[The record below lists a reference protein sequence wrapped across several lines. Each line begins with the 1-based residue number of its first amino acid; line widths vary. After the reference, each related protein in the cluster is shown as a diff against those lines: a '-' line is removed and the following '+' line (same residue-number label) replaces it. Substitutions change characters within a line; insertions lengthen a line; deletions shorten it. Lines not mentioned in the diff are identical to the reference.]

1 MKPFKYLIICATAW
15 IGCQEARAQQAI
27 KPRLV
32 VQIVVSQ
39 MRYDYL
45 DRFRDNFCDNGFR
58 AFMEKGTNF
67 TNARHSYMQ
76 TNTVA
81 GLATIVT
88 GTPPSG
94 HGVIAESWYNFTTGD
109 SVNLIADSRA
119 TGLECEDGEG
129 RYSALNLTAATL
141 GDRLKES
148 DPKSK
153 SIALAADPYSA
164 IVCGG
169 PSSDVYWMNTGH
181 GTWVSSSY
189 YFEKLPYWVKK
200 YNETAFASTLLDR
213 EWTPDKSFE
222 SYRNTDTTVL
232 SFIPD
237 TQSGIGNFLRGIV
250 RIFKKDDPR
259 TDYAMLQYMPAGNTL
274 VSSFAR
280 ETIVQEELGKDNHTD
295 LLTICYD
302 TPRLICERFGP
313 RSIEVEDM
321 YYKLDREIG
330 ELVTFIQAQFEP
342 GEVVIALTSDH
353 GSSDTFRE
361 QSRIPMGLFN
371 AEQFKIIMNGFLS
384 AQYEPGEWVLGY
396 RDRQLYLNRELIYK
410 YGFDLAEV
418 QTRAAAFALQ
428 FRGVSG
434 ALTSTDMQ
442 SGYFGK
448 GYGEKMQN
456 GFYPKRSG
464 DVTINLMPG
473 WIEQRTGIVSLSG
486 SLYEYDTH
494 VPMMLLGGSVPAATV
509 ERDVTVSSLAPTL
522 AHIMRIT
529 VPNAA
534 TGAILDEA
542 MTINEAQ
549 DEIIGEFSVF
559 DEWLDKYEYL
569 IELSGS
575 LPAIGEEHRN
585 EQFLIRGCQSR
596 VWVDAELRDG
606 KIYFTADSDAI
617 ITKGII
623 ALLIRVLSGRTPQEI
638 VDSDLYFIDRIGLR
652 ENLSPTRANGL
663 LAMIKQMKLYALAYQ
678 NKQ

>member
-1 MKPFKYLIICATAW
+1 MKPFKYLIICAAAW

-189 YFEKLPYWVKK
+189 YFEKLPYWIKK

-237 TQSGIGNFLRGIV
+237 TQSGIGNFLRGI
-250 RIFKKDDPR
+250 
-259 TDYAMLQYMPAGNTL
+259 
-274 VSSFAR
+274 
-280 ETIVQEELGKDNHTD
+280 
-295 LLTICYD
+295 
-302 TPRLICERFGP
+302 
-313 RSIEVEDM
+313 
-321 YYKLDREIG
+321 
-330 ELVTFIQAQFEP
+330 
-342 GEVVIALTSDH
+342 
-353 GSSDTFRE
+353 
-361 QSRIPMGLFN
+361 
-371 AEQFKIIMNGFLS
+371 
-384 AQYEPGEWVLGY
+384 
-396 RDRQLYLNRELIYK
+396 
-410 YGFDLAEV
+410 
-418 QTRAAAFALQ
+418 
-428 FRGVSG
+428 
-434 ALTSTDMQ
+434 
-442 SGYFGK
+442 
-448 GYGEKMQN
+448 
-456 GFYPKRSG
+456 
-464 DVTINLMPG
+464 
-473 WIEQRTGIVSLSG
+473 
-486 SLYEYDTH
+486 
-494 VPMMLLGGSVPAATV
+494 
-509 ERDVTVSSLAPTL
+509 
-522 AHIMRIT
+522 
-529 VPNAA
+529 
-534 TGAILDEA
+534 
-542 MTINEAQ
+542 
-549 DEIIGEFSVF
+549 
-559 DEWLDKYEYL
+559 
-569 IELSGS
+569 
-575 LPAIGEEHRN
+575 
-585 EQFLIRGCQSR
+585 
-596 VWVDAELRDG
+596 
-606 KIYFTADSDAI
+606 
-617 ITKGII
+617 
-623 ALLIRVLSGRTPQEI
+623 GRTTPCCNTCPQAI
-638 VDSDLYFIDRIGLR
+638 RWSAA
-652 ENLSPTRANGL
+652 SPARRSCRKNWARTTTPTC
-663 LAMIKQMKLYALAYQ
+663 
-678 NKQ
+678 